1 MRYVLSY
8 YQLENGKWQYHA
20 DIVEANSPQE
30 VKLPN
35 ATLYYVQ
42 LEEYKNIPVD
52 NPVNKVFISS
62 SDRPV
67 VKP

>member
-8 YQLENGKWQYHA
+8 YQLVDQEWQYHA

-42 LEEYKNIPVD
+42 LEEYKNEPVD
-52 NPVNKVFISS
+52 NCVNNLYISS